1 MSEIVGP
8 IAWSDDLEKYF
19 KTIGEQSNGLAWL
32 HKRAEAHYARLRNY
46 LELPV
51 IILGV
56 LNGATS
62 VGSGSLFSDPKF
74 ASIAV
79 GLVAILGAIL
89 STISSYFKYSA
100 RAEAHRMS
108 SIHFSKFFRF
118 IAVQLGLPREER
130 LQAQDALRHIKEE
143 NDRLLEISPLLPK
156 NIINEFKSKFASIS
170 NIAKPSDANGL
181 EAIHIYEPG
190 EALSSFVSPAPTRPS
205 RPSHPIINME
215 ELTATQPT
223 ISLETAT
230 KNRNI
235 LK

>member
-1 MSEIVGP
+1 MGRP
-8 IAWSDDLEKYF
+8 PY
-19 KTIGEQSNGLAWL
+19 
-32 HKRAEAHYARLRNY
+32 RLQC
-46 LELPV
+46 P
-51 IILGV
+51 
-56 LNGATS
+56 ATS
-62 VGSGSLFSDPKF
+62 NP
-74 ASIAV
+74 
-79 GLVAILGAIL
+79 
-89 STISSYFKYSA
+89 
-100 RAEAHRMS
+100 HR
-108 SIHFSKFFRF
+108 I
-118 IAVQLGLPREER
+118 G
-130 LQAQDALRHIKEE
+130 QAQTE

-230 KNRNI
+230 KNLNI